1 MSPTILYLNC
11 DSGAE
16 RTRRKLAG
24 IRRFAKMH
32 GWSVRTPVLP
42 QSGTSSMRALLAQSH
57 PIGCIVECTGGGA
70 IPPPARFGNVPVV
83 YLDPSTPP
91 KWCGANFV
99 CCDNAAVGRLAF
111 EELSAGLP
119 PCCAAVPCVSRLPWS
134 DVRIAAFR
142 ERCEEAR
149 LPCHVFDGKRNED
162 SDGRIGRLADWI
174 AALPRFCAVFA
185 VNDFSAGDVAVA
197 ARRVHRHIPK
207 ELTLVGVDGMPDG
220 AVDASPPGAS
230 SIQLDFELAGYLAA
244 KMLGTVIAAKSAKD
258 ESNVRFATNS
268 FGPCAF
274 CAGNRHAGVVGASLA
289 YSRQS
294 RSSAPRR
301 RAGSPPRNWPRGSR
315 AVASTSNGASAR
327 RWATPFST
335 KSSTFAWSRHGRCS
349 PRRKCPSPPSPTSA
363 ASERTA
369 NFAGCSASA
378 PAPPCA
384 SGAPSEGGSRFI
396 CSKISAS
403 QKGARL

>member
-1 MSPTILYLNC
+1 MSATILYLNY

-24 IRRFAKMH
+24 IRRFAKTH
-32 GWSVRTPVLP
+32 GWSVHTPVQTQL
-42 QSGTSSMRALLAQSH
+42 GTSSMRALLAQSH
-57 PIGCIVECTGGGA
+57 PIGCIVECTGGGT

-83 YLDPSTPP
+83 YLDPPTPP
-91 KWCGANFV
+91 KWRGANFV

-142 ERCEEAR
+142 ERCEEAG

-162 SDGRIGRLADWI
+162 SNGRLERLADWI

-185 VNDFSAGDVAVA
+185 VNDFAAGDVAAA

-220 AVDASPPGAS
+220 TVDASPPGAS

-244 KMLGTVIAAKSAKD
+244 KTLGTVVAAKRAKD
-258 ESNVRFATNS
+258 ESNLRFATNS
-268 FGPCAF
+268 FGPLCVLRRESTRGRGRREPRILKAVEIIRAEATGGLTAAQLAARFPGSRKHFERRFREAMGHSILDEILHVRLEQARTLLASTEMPLAAIADF
-274 CAGNRHAGVVGASLA
+274 CGFGTDRELRWLFRKRTGTSLREWRA
-289 YSRQS
+289 Q
-294 RSSAPRR
+294 RR
-301 RAGSPPRNWPRGSR
+301 R
-315 AVASTSNGASAR
+315 
-327 RWATPFST
+327 
-335 KSSTFAWSRHGRCS
+335 
-349 PRRKCPSPPSPTSA
+349 
-363 ASERTA
+363 
-369 NFAGCSASA
+369 
-378 PAPPCA
+378 
-384 SGAPSEGGSRFI
+384 
-396 CSKISAS
+396 
-403 QKGARL
+403 